1 MGDIMIHVLAN
12 HEELLQFATFN
23 LHAFLLYPNKESTE
37 NKFKNSFI
45 VLFFKINENI
55 ADNEQ

>member
-1 MGDIMIHVLAN
+1 MIHVLAN